1 MVHIDGKWFKDEQGR
16 VVMLRGVN
24 LGGSSKVPARPDGAT
39 HIREGFFDHRQVSF
53 VGRPFPLDEA
63 DEHFRRLRSW
73 GYNSLRFVV
82 TWEAIEHM
90 GPGAYDDEYLE
101 YVRAVVKRAGEHGF
115 LVIIDPHQDVWSR
128 FSGGDGAP
136 GWTFEAAG
144 MDLTRFQETGAA
156 IVHALSGGDYPRMI
170 WFTNGYRLASATL
183 FTLFFGGE
191 TYAPEVRIEGVS
203 VQQYLQSHYIEALMQ
218 VAERL
223 KDFDCVLG
231 YGGMNEPSPGWIGW
245 PDLGAHHG
253 MGRMGPSPTPYQSM
267 LLGSGIPQEVEVWA
281 IRWYGLRVTGRKVL
295 NPTGATAWLPGRG
308 CIWRRHGVWDVSQ
321 AGTPTLLQRDYF
333 ARLEGRAVDFNEDF
347 LKPFLARFIQ
357 AMRSVDTD
365 AILFVEGDP
374 TGVPPTW
381 RPGDPAGIV
390 NATHWYDDWT
400 LVSKRFIPWF
410 TVDTSRGGKMIL
422 GRRNVGENFKKRVEA
437 IHAHSVTRMG
447 GVPTVIGECGIPF
460 DLDEKRAYRSGNFY
474 RQVQA
479 LDASLGAIE
488 ENLLNVMVWNYTA
501 DNTNAHGDQWNEEDF
516 SIFSRDQ
523 QKDPQD
529 IHSGGRALEAAV
541 RPYPLRVAGEP
552 LRLRFDPFSGRF
564 EFEFRSDPRG
574 HAPTD
579 IFVPR
584 LQYPRGIRVWVSSGR
599 YEMDEGVQVVRF
611 WPNLGGGVQRIQ
623 IERSG

>member
-24 LGGSSKVPARPDGAT
+24 LGGSSKVPARPNGAT

-63 DEHFRRLRSW
+63 DEHFRRLHTW
-73 GYNSLRFVV
+73 GFNSLRFVI
-82 TWEAIEHM
+82 TWEAIEHA
-90 GPGAYDDEYLE
+90 GPGIYDEEYLD
-101 YVRAVVKRAGEHGF
+101 YVRAMVKRAGEHGF

-136 GWTFEAAG
+136 GWTFEATG

-191 TYAPEVRIEGVS
+191 AYAPEARIEGVS
-203 VQQYLQSHYIEALMQ
+203 AQQYLQSHYIGAFFQ

-223 KDFDCVLG
+223 KDFDWVLG

-253 MGRMGPSPTPYQSM
+253 LARMGPSPTPFQSM

-281 IRWYGLRVTGRKVL
+281 IRWYGLRVVGRKVL
-295 NPTGATAWLPGRG
+295 NPNGVSAWLPGRG

-321 AGTPTLLQRDYF
+321 TGKPVLLQRDYF
-333 ARLEGRAVDFNEDF
+333 ASIKGRPVDFNEDF
-347 LKPFLARFIQ
+347 LKPFLVRFIG
-357 AMRSVDTD
+357 AVRNVDRD

-374 TGVPPTW
+374 PGSPPAW
-381 RPGDPAGIV
+381 GANDPPGIV
-390 NATHWYDDWT
+390 NGTHWYDDWT
-400 LVSKRFIPWF
+400 LVSKRFVPWL
-410 TVDTSRGGKMIL
+410 TVDTSRGGKIVV
-422 GRRNVGENFKKRVEA
+422 GRARVRQNLRERVGAIPRHSAEA
-437 IHAHSVTRMG
+437 MG
-447 GVPTVIGECGIPF
+447 GVPTLVGECGIPF
-460 DLDEKRAYRSGNFY
+460 DLNGKQAYRTGDFR
-474 RQVQA
+474 RQIQA
-479 LDASLGAIE
+479 LDATLQAME
-488 ENLLNVMVWNYTA
+488 ENLLNVAVWNYTA
-501 DNTNAHGDQWNEEDF
+501 DNTNEHGDQWNEEDF
-516 SIFSRDQ
+516 SLFSRDQ

-541 RPYPLRVAGEP
+541 RPYPLRVAGEM
-552 LRLRFDPFSGRF
+552 LKLRFDPFSGRF
-564 EFEFRSDPRG
+564 EFEFRSDPHI
-574 HAPTD
+574 HAPTE

-584 LQYPRGIRVWVSSGR
+584 LQYPKGSRVWVSSGR
-599 YEMDEGVQVVRF
+599 YEMDEGGQVARF
-611 WPNLGGGVQRIQ
+611 WPERWGEVQCIQ